1 MTEHTLYDYIVIGSG
16 AGGAP
21 VAANLAEAGYRVLL
35 LEAGGD
41 DSTTAYQVPVF
52 HAWASEDP
60 ALKWDFFVRHYSD
73 DTRQRR
79 DSKFVD
85 AEQGVLYPR
94 CGTLGG
100 CTAHN
105 AMITVYPHNSDWD
118 YIANLTQD
126 LSWSG
131 VKMRQY
137 FERIEN
143 CQYHPV
149 WRWVYRLTGWNPK
162 RRGFDGWLYTQAPNP
177 TLVARDPG
185 LVHTLANF
193 ALSALRQLGK
203 PVERLAG
210 LKALLDP
217 NSWQLAQIRAD
228 GVRFAPLAT
237 RHGRRVS
244 TRDRLYAVQK
254 KHPDRLEIRLHALA
268 SQILFDEHN
277 KAIGVEY
284 LKGARLYQ
292 ASAQPDTDSG
302 ERLQVF
308 CKHEVILSGG
318 AFNSPQLLKLSGIGP
333 KAELDA
339 LGIPVRVDLPGVGE
353 NLQDRYEVGV
363 VTRLHQDLKLL
374 QGATVR
380 PPADNETP
388 DPFFVQWQQQ
398 GKGLYT
404 TNGAVLAVIQ
414 RSAPERP
421 DPDLFMFA
429 LAGKFYG
436 YFPGYAAEIS
446 REHRYLTWAI
456 LKGHTR
462 NSAGYV
468 RLRSTDPRERPDINF
483 RYFDEGNDPTGEDLE
498 SVINGVEF
506 VRNMNA
512 KAQAMIEAEEIP
524 GPEVQTREQIGQFIK
539 DNAWGHH
546 ASCTCKIGSAEDP
559 MAVLD
564 NNFRVRGTQ
573 GLRVVDASVFPKIP
587 GFFIVTAV
595 YLIAEKASDVILAA
609 AKAQPAPQPQSWFDR
624 QNG

>member
-1 MTEHTLYDYIVIGSG
+1 MTATTTDPATDTPYDYIVIGSG
-16 AGGAP
+16 AGGGS

-41 DSTTAYQVPVF
+41 ETTIAYQVPVF

-60 ALKWDFFVRHYSD
+60 ALKWDYFVRHYQD
-73 DTRQRR
+73 NERQQR
-79 DSKFVD
+79 DSKFVAPED
-85 AEQGVLYPR
+85 GVLYPR

-126 LSWSG
+126 PSWAG
-131 VKMRQY
+131 IKMRAY

-143 CQYHPV
+143 CHYHPV
-149 WRWVYRLTGWNPK
+149 WRLLYRLTGLNPK
-162 RRGFDGWLYTQAPNP
+162 RRGFNGWLHTSAPNP
-177 TLVARDPG
+177 TLVARDRP
-185 LVHTLANF
+185 LVRTLADF
-193 ALSALRQLGK
+193 ALSALHQLGK

-217 NSWQLAQIRAD
+217 NSWKLAQIRAD

-237 RHGRRVS
+237 HQGKRVS
-244 TRDRLYAVQK
+244 IRDRLHAVQQRY
-254 KHPDRLEIRLHALA
+254 PDRLEIRLHALA
-268 SQILFDEHN
+268 SRVLFDAQQ

-284 LKGARLYQ
+284 LEGARLYQ
-292 ASAQPDTDSG
+292 ASANPTEAAG
-302 ERLQVF
+302 TLRQVY
-308 CKHEVILSGG
+308 CSREVILSGG

-363 VTRLHQDLKLL
+363 VTRLHRDLDLL
-374 QGATVR
+374 KGATVR
-380 PPADNETP
+380 PPVAGEPP
-388 DPFFVQWQQQ
+388 DPLFQQWQQY
-398 GKGLYT
+398 GKGVYT

-414 RSAPERP
+414 RSNAERP

-446 REHRYLTWAI
+446 RTHNYLTWAI
-456 LKGHTR
+456 LKGHTQ
-462 NSAGYV
+462 NTAGYV
-468 RLRSTDPRERPDINF
+468 RLRSTDPRQRPEINF
-483 RYFDEGNDPTGEDLE
+483 KYFDEGNDASGQDLE
-498 SVINGVEF
+498 SVINGIEF
-506 VRNMNA
+506 VRTMNA
-512 KAQAMIEAEEIP
+512 KAQAMIAAEEIP
-524 GPEVQTREQIGQFIK
+524 GPEVKTREQLGQFVR

-546 ASCTCKIGSAEDP
+546 ASCTCKIGADADP

-609 AKAQPAPQPQSWFDR
+609 AKAQPRAS
-624 QNG
+624 